1 MTTEEGS
8 VEDRLKQGIYGQR
21 KINPDEQRHYLGT
34 FRERVYVTISCAEI
48 KQHSW
53 IDQLKKEFKAHPDA
67 TLFINNNLDH
77 DLVHPYLLAASKANI
92 HFTLKSDPEFHT
104 DPDKLAIVY
113 AASDAVY
120 QSPVDIAKCYPDTT
134 SATQKET
141 DKPKKKH
148 GLFHFFKH

>member
-1 MTTEEGS
+1 MTEEGN

-48 KQHSW
+48 TEHSW
-53 IDQLKKEFKAHPDA
+53 IDQLNQEFKKHPGA

-77 DLVHPYLLAASKANI
+77 DLVHTYMLAATKANV

-113 AASDAVY
+113 AADDAVY
-120 QSPVDIAKCYPDTT
+120 QSPVDIAKRYPDAKSTT
-134 SATQKET
+134 QQST
-141 DKPKKKH
+141 DQPKKKH
-148 GLFHFFKH
+148 GLFGFFKH

>member
-1 MTTEEGS
+1 MTEEGN

-34 FRERVYVTISCAEI
+34 FRERVFVTISCAEI
-48 KQHSW
+48 KKHSW
-53 IDQLKKEFKAHPDA
+53 IDQLNQEFQKHPGA

-77 DLVHPYLLAASKANI
+77 DLVHPYMLAATKANV

-104 DPDKLAIVY
+104 TPDKLAIVY

-120 QSPVDIAKCYPDTT
+120 QSPVDIAKRYP
-134 SATQKET
+134 SATKQQKSAAQ
-141 DKPKKKH
+141 PKKKH
-148 GLFHFFKH
+148 GLFGFFKH